1 MKKEARGKEPHPYR
15 CGEIFEV
22 AYRARSAIHKKVAHD
37 TRHWVIGLFSQPK
50 SLAIP
55 DLIFKSVSKII

>member
-22 AYRARSAIHKKVAHD
+22 ADRARSAIHKKVAHD
-37 TRHWVIGLFSQPK
+37 TRHWIIASLGHFPSQ
-50 SLAIP
+50 SL
-55 DLIFKSVSKII
+55 LLSLT

>member
-22 AYRARSAIHKKVAHD
+22 AYRARSAIHKKLPTILVIGSLY
-37 TRHWVIGLFSQPK
+37 HWVIFPAK
-50 SLAIP
+50 
-55 DLIFKSVSKII
+55 VSCYP

>member
-22 AYRARSAIHKKVAHD
+22 AYRAWSAIRKKVAHD
-37 TRHWVIGLFSQPK
+37 TRHWAIASLGYFPSQ
-50 SLAIP
+50 SLS
-55 DLIFKSVSKII
+55 LSLT